1 MRNVMPLAVPEFYNG
16 AFKIV
21 EELDPKLPPVRGD
34 RDKLKQVFLNIAK
47 NAFEAMPDG
56 GTLTV
61 RTYSRDK
68 TIGIEITDTGTGVPD
83 GLNVFDLFR
92 STKAHG
98 TGLGLAIARQ
108 IVLVHGGAIDYSS
121 RVGAGTTFRVTL
133 PPMDTAASMRA
144 RMPSAGQGPPESGT
158 GGDRL
163 RQAP

>member
-1 MRNVMPLAVPEFYNG
+1 MPLAVPEFYTG

-21 EELDPKLPPVRGD
+21 EELDPNLPPVRGD

-56 GTLTV
+56 GSLTV
-61 RTYSRDK
+61 KTYSRDE
-68 TIGIEITDTGTGVPD
+68 TICIEITDTGTGIPD

-108 IVLVHGGAIDYSS
+108 IVLAHGGAIQYTSKL
-121 RVGAGTTFRVTL
+121 GTGTTFRVTL
-133 PPMDTAASMRA
+133 PPMNSAAAPRA
-144 RMPSAGQGPPESGT
+144 SRAPSAAQATLESGR
-158 GGDRL
+158 GGDPL
-163 RQAP
+163 RQVP